1 MIRNEKSLITL
12 GLIVSCFF
20 LIVLTILFI
29 TSIISYLL
37 FNSILF
43 GALLSLF
50 NFTIGFL
57 LIIFGIKRSE
67 KIFLA
72 ILWGGLIFR
81 LITSLSLVIITLI
94 FLELNT
100 YGFIFSILFFYIF
113 YLIIE
118 IIYLDLRRKSQF
130 DGK

>member
-94 FLELNT
+94 FLEINT